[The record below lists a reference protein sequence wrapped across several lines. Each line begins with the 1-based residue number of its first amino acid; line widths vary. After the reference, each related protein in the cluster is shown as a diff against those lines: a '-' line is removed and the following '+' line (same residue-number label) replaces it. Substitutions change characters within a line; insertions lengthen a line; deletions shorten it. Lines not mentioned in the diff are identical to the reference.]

1 MTVLDQIK
9 ERIAAYTKLCGY
21 EPTIEQ
27 NIHTDMSFYGQP
39 SFVQLETALI
49 TCKDCKHGHMT
60 TDGKHC
66 KWCSIMATHQID
78 SDEDVDPPNGYDPEP
93 YFDAD
98 FFCGFA
104 ERRNA

>member
-1 MTVLDQIK
+1 MTILDQIK
-9 ERIAAYTKLCGY
+9 GRVAYYVDLWQREPRETSQSINTLLTFGGTVQRIKTL
-21 EPTIEQ
+21 
-27 NIHTDMSFYGQP
+27 
-39 SFVQLETALI
+39 LI

-60 TDGKHC
+60 TDGEHC

-104 ERRNA
+104 ERRDS